1 VPLEEFVEAFTFTRF
16 EPAGI
21 VIGNDSIKNA
31 TSVLDYLFRE
41 LAVSYLGR
49 HDLAH
54 VQPHADEDLGGGVG
68 EGEQPKADARIA
80 QKLSK
85 GFVRGQFN
93 PVMVVK
99 GGGALPRTEAEA
111 EQLFVQEQ
119 LREEPAEVSLEASF
133 ADLRAQVIQAAGTPA
148 MVPNPVVAAMDALQS
163 RFVADA
169 VRAADKAGAMR
180 DAYAR
185 RAAEARLKGY
195 EGDACG
201 NCGNFTL
208 VRGGTCLKCDTCGS
222 TSGCS

>member
-1 VPLEEFVEAFTFTRF
+1 
-16 EPAGI
+16 
-21 VIGNDSIKNA
+21 
-31 TSVLDYLFRE
+31 
-41 LAVSYLGR
+41 
-49 HDLAH
+49 
-54 VQPHADEDLGGGVG
+54 
-68 EGEQPKADARIA
+68 
-80 QKLSK
+80 
-85 GFVRGQFN
+85 
-93 PVMVVK
+93 MVVK
-99 GGGALPRTEAEA
+99 GGGALPRAEAEA
-111 EQLFVQEQ
+111 EQMFVREQ
-119 LREEPAEVSLEASF
+119 VREEGTEVSFESSF

-148 MVPNPVVAAMDALQS
+148 MAPNPVVAAMNALES

-169 VRAADKAGAMR
+169 ARAADKAGAVR